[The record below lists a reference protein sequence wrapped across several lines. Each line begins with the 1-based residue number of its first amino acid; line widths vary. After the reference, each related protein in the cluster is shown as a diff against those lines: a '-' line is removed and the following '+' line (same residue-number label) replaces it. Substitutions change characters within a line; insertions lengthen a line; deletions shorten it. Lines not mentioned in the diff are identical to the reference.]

1 MYAANGTIQ
10 TSDIRYKSNIKDVD
24 NEVFYNMIKNT
35 PVHTYVL
42 NDTRI
47 DLKDPDVVPLTEE
60 TAEQEQIHL
69 GIIAQELNEF
79 EGAKYI
85 LNYHEESG
93 YSVNNYNLTSA
104 IMSALKHEIYLRE
117 ELEQETNELKQKNDE
132 LKNEI
137 DELKQ
142 ELAEIKQLL
151 IK

>member
-1 MYAANGTIQ
+1 
-10 TSDIRYKSNIKDVD
+10 
-24 NEVFYNMIKNT
+24 MIKNT

-47 DLKDPDVVPLTEE
+47 DLKDSDVVPLTEE

-69 GIIAQELNEF
+69 GIIAQELDRF

-85 LNYHEESG
+85 LNYDEESG

-104 IMSALKHEIYLRE
+104 IMSALKHEISLRE
-117 ELEQETNELKQKNDE
+117 QENDELKQKNEE
-132 LKNEI
+132 LKQEI
-137 DELKQ
+137 DEIKQ

>member
-1 MYAANGTIQ
+1 M
-10 TSDIRYKSNIKDVD
+10 RYKSDIKDVD
-24 NEVFYNMIKNT
+24 NEVFFNMIKNT

-42 NDTRI
+42 NENRI

-69 GIIAQELNEF
+69 GIIAQELDRF
-79 EGAKYI
+79 EGSRYI
-85 LNYHEESG
+85 LNYDEESG

-104 IMSALKHEIYLRE
+104 IMSALKHEISLRE
-117 ELEQETNELKQKNDE
+117 QENDELKQEINELKQENDE

-137 DELKQ
+137 DEIKQ
-142 ELAEIKQLL
+142 ELAQIKQLL